1 MMNLLYISAAVL
13 IFVFDRLSKVWIMS
27 NVNFGEKFW
36 GIDNVLSFIYVRNE
50 GAAFSILSGKLGFLS
65 IISVLFC
72 IGAVAYW
79 IIKKPKSKLLQTALT
94 LMIAGAAGNAFDR
107 IAYGYVVDFIAT
119 EFISFPVFN
128 IADIAITVGAAL
140 LVIYAFL
147 DERNTKSD

>member
-1 MMNLLYISAAVL
+1 MMNLLYVLAAVL
-13 IFVFDRLSKVWIMS
+13 IFVFDRLSKTWIMS
-27 NVNFGEKFW
+27 NVNLGQKFW
-36 GIDNVLSFIYVRNE
+36 GMDNFLSFIYVRNE
-50 GAAFSILSGKLGFLS
+50 GAAFSILSGKLGLLS

-72 IGAVAYW
+72 IGAVVYW
-79 IIKKPKSKLLQTALT
+79 IIKKPKSKLLQTALM

-128 IADIAITVGAAL
+128 IADIAITVGATL

-147 DERNTKSD
+147 DERGKK

>member
-1 MMNLLYISAAVL
+1 MNLLYISAAVL